1 MQRLYKRIIA
11 IILIS
16 ACIFMIFCGCDAHNN
31 QVAEY
36 RLIRIHIRANS
47 NDETDQSVKMRV
59 KEAVTEY
66 LTCELGGAKTFEE
79 AYAGLEKRL
88 DEIVK
93 IADGT
98 LKSNGFGYGARARLN
113 NEYFPAR
120 SYEDVVVESGYYD
133 ALIVELGSGSGDNW
147 WCVIYP
153 PLCYVKAA
161 PGDRIRY
168 KSKIKE
174 LWERFVKKNER
185 GNDNA

>member
-1 MQRLYKRIIA
+1 MQRTYKRIIA
-11 IILIS
+11 FFLI
-16 ACIFMIFCGCDAHNN
+16 CICVFMIFCGCAAHNN
-31 QVAEY
+31 QDAEY

-66 LTCELGGAKTFEE
+66 LTRELGDVDSFEE
-79 AYAGLEKRL
+79 AYAGLGKRL

-93 IADGT
+93 IADAA
-98 LKSNGFGYGARARLN
+98 LKANGFDYGARARLN

-133 ALIVELGSGSGDNW
+133 ALIIELGSGTGDNW

-153 PLCYVKAA
+153 PLCYVKAT
-161 PGDRIRY
+161 PGERIRY
-168 KSKIKE
+168 KSKIRE

-185 GNDNA
+185 G